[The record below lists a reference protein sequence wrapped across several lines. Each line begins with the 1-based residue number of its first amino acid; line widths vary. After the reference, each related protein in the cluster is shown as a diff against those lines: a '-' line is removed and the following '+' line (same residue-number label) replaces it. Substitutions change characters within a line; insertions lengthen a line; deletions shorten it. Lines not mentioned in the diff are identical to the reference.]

1 MMPERN
7 MMPKENMMND
17 AEIDPILS
25 GQDELLPS
33 AGFVASVMD
42 AVRREAAAPPPIPF
56 PWKRALPGL
65 ALAVAALALLGF
77 VGVFAVTQHGGASTT
92 PQLVRTLPWN
102 LAQGLQEKIQTAAVW
117 TTLALLVTLVT
128 VKFSMRLA
136 AGRP

>member
-1 MMPERN
+1 MPQRN

-65 ALAVAALALLGF
+65 ALAAVVLVLLVVVGAFAL
-77 VGVFAVTQHGGASTT
+77 TRHGGASTA
-92 PQLVRTLPWN
+92 PQMAGNLPWN
-102 LAQGLQEKIQTAAVW
+102 LAEGVQEKIKTAALW
-117 TTLALLVTLVT
+117 TTLALLGTFVT
-128 VKFSMRLA
+128 VKLSMRLA

>member
-7 MMPKENMMND
+7 MMPKENMMKD

-56 PWKRALPGL
+56 PWKRALAGL
-65 ALAVAALALLGF
+65 ALAVVALALLVV
-77 VGVFAVTQHGGASTT
+77 VGVFAVAPTHGGASTT
-92 PQLVRTLPWN
+92 PQVAGNLSWN
-102 LAQGLQEKIQTAAVW
+102 LAQGLQEKIKTAALW
-117 TTLALLVTLVT
+117 TTLALL
-128 VKFSMRLA
+128 
-136 AGRP
+136 G

>member
-7 MMPKENMMND
+7 MMPKENMMKD

-56 PWKRALPGL
+56 PWKRALAGL
-65 ALAVAALALLGF
+65 ALAAVALALLVF

-92 PQLVRTLPWN
+92 PQVAGNLSWN
-102 LAQGLQEKIQTAAVW
+102 FAQGLPEKIKIAALWTA
-117 TTLALLVTLVT
+117 L
-128 VKFSMRLA
+128 
-136 AGRP
+136 